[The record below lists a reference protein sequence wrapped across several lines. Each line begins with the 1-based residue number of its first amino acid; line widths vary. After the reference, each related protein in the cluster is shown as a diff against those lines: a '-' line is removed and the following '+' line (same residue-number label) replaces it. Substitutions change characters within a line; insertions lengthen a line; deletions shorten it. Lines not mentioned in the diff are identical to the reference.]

1 MKNIN
6 VKELHE
12 KIQSG
17 EIKTEFVI
25 DVRTKAENESEKI
38 TDTINIP
45 LNELQNKDLD
55 FNKNDSLYIYCATG
69 NRSQIACHLLKSKGF
84 ENCYNVDGGIAEWK
98 RQGFEIEK
106 SEKKSVFGFFG

>member
-6 VKELHE
+6 VKELHD
-12 KIQSG
+12 KIENG
-17 EIKTEFVI
+17 EIDPKFVI
-25 DVRTKAENESEKI
+25 DVRTKGENDSEKI
-38 TDTINIP
+38 AGTTLTP

-69 NRSQIACHLLKSKGF
+69 NRSQVACHLLKAQGF

-98 RQGFEIEK
+98 KQGFETEK
-106 SEKKSVFGFFG
+106 SGKKFFGLF